1 MKNPKIYVFRI
12 TLLFLVSWLALA
24 IMSSFYILSR
34 IQNLNLKNKIAI
46 LQQSLTSLNESV
58 KKISKEK
65 DMGEER
71 VLDFLEWQFVLKDQ
85 VAQANQRF
93 LDRIN
98 KIKDLKKDK
107 SLLNLLYANLGL
119 SYTLAL
125 DFDSAIKAFEEA
137 VKFDAQDAYS
147 FYNLGLLY
155 SARANPKKAVKYYK
169 KYLELVPSGAPRAE
183 EVKERI
189 KNLEGKNEK

>member
-1 MKNPKIYVFRI
+1 MNNKKILTTIVSFFVI
-12 TLLFLVSWLALA
+12 SWLSLA
-24 IMSSFYILSR
+24 VFAFLYVSSR
-34 IQNLNLKNKIAI
+34 MQNLNLKNKIAI
-46 LQQSLTSLNESV
+46 LQQNLTSLNESV
-58 KKISKEK
+58 KRISKEK
-65 DMGEER
+65 DKDVDEER

-85 VAQANQRF
+85 VTQANQRF
-93 LDRIN
+93 LDRVN

-119 SYTLAL
+119 TYTLAV

-137 VKFDAQDAYS
+137 IKFDAQDAYS

-155 SARANPKKAVKYYK
+155 SAQANPKKAVKYYK
-169 KYLELVPSGAPRAE
+169 KYLELVPSGPKVE

-189 KNLEGKNEK
+189 KTLEVKNEK